1 MPAPRPGGET
11 GKGCAH
17 FCEMTIRR
25 TKILSLALAFLFL
38 PREAQTTNGE
48 GPESRWVVTPQAFGA
63 IADGATHPV
72 TAAEVELNRTKWIGQ
87 YVAGDEWDYIGLQEA
102 IYVAFNNGTLQPNQ
116 SNARLN
122 KPLYLPSGNYVVNK
136 APTITLVRGGSVSGA
151 GRFATT
157 ITAVF
162 PGPAF
167 QTNGCWY
174 TQFTGITFAG
184 NVAHGGA
191 VFELDGNYDG
201 TNKQGVQGNTFKDCY
216 FDANGNVGVA
226 FALVRKGGNTAQGSE
241 NLFLNCHFQ
250 SALFAGVYISGF
262 NALQNTFVGG
272 NVQDCLNGIFV
283 QAGSIN
289 IDSMGFQN
297 GFQKQIDGD
306 GFDVVFRNSADDHS
320 SIRNCR
326 TESARLVHAANKH
339 YLVLDNNN
347 LVNGPPSGE
356 WTAGKTYAR
365 GAIVAGKTR
374 GKGNGRLYIAMTDG
388 VAGTSEPDWPA
399 VGNVTVT
406 TITVGAPEINLDGG
420 VASGTSAGNYGT
432 LVTGAGPE
440 GKPLYSTI
448 RKSDKGRWVLAD
460 NPARSVPAASVR
472 FGPVVADGGIQWM
485 HYEFDEIVTDAT
497 VAATSNTFKWG
508 RTRFRGGAIAHNSFA
523 RADNLELLATLKDG
537 PAAAWVINNR
547 LTRNGGWNTGI
558 EEKPAAPI
566 PPAR

>member
-1 MPAPRPGGET
+1 MKIWR
-11 GKGCAH
+11 
-17 FCEMTIRR
+17 I
-25 TKILSLALAFLFL
+25 KILGLALAFLFL
-38 PREAQTTNGE
+38 PRAAQTSNGE

-72 TAAEVELNRTKWIGQ
+72 TAAEVESKRRKWIGQ

-102 IYVAFNNGTLQPNQ
+102 IYAAFNNGTRQPNQ
-116 SNARLN
+116 SNTRLN

-136 APTITLVRGGSVSGA
+136 APTMTLVRGGNVSGA

-157 ITAVF
+157 LTSVF

-174 TQFTGITFAG
+174 TQFTGITFTG

-201 TNKQGVQGNTFKDCY
+201 TNKQGVQGNTFKDC
-216 FDANGNVGVA
+216 FFNANGKVGFA
-226 FALVRKGGNTAQGSE
+226 FALVRNGGNGAQGSE

-250 SALFAGVYISGF
+250 SAVVAGVYISGY

-272 NVQDCLNGIFV
+272 NIQNCLNGIFV

-289 IDSMGFQN
+289 VDAMGFQN

-326 TESARLVHAANKH
+326 TESARLIHVANKH
-339 YLVLDNNN
+339 YVVIDNNN
-347 LVNGPPSGE
+347 VVNGPPSGE

-365 GAIVAGKTR
+365 GAIVSGRTR
-374 GKGNGRLYIAMTDG
+374 GKGNGRLYIALTDG
-388 VAGTSEPDWPA
+388 VAGTSEPDWPVA
-399 VGNVTVT
+399 GNVTVT
-406 TITVGAPEINLDGG
+406 TITAGDPEINLAGRA
-420 VASGTSAGNYGT
+420 VAENYGA

-440 GKPLYSTI
+440 GKPFYSMI

-460 NPARSVPAASVR
+460 KPATSVPAATVR
-472 FGPVVADGGIQWM
+472 FGPVVADGGIKWM
-485 HYEFDEIVTDAT
+485 HYEFDEVVAGAT
-497 VAATSNTFKWG
+497 VSVTNNTFKWG
-508 RTRFRGGAIAHNSFA
+508 RTRFDGGAIAHNSFA
-523 RADNLELLATLKDG
+523 RADNLESLLKLRDG
-537 PAAAWVINNR
+537 PAQAWIADNR

-558 EEKPAAPI
+558 EEKPVAPS